1 MSFFGPP
8 AAGVD
13 DASTQKQI
21 DSYLAEINKQKKA
34 VLNLQKRNH
43 ACDEKERTNATRL
56 ADAKAHLSQFK
67 TNWDS
72 VKNTP
77 KYKKKKEKLNAE
89 IAKLTIEEMN
99 LSVDCGILR
108 RQLSLAESLQE
119 GMENGL
125 DKFKKKYN
133 VKSAVK
139 SADDES
145 DDESDDEM

>member
-21 DSYLAEINKQKKA
+21 KSYLAEINKQKKA

-56 ADAKAHLSQFK
+56 ADAKAHLAQFEK
-67 TNWDS
+67 DWDS

-77 KYKKKKEKLNAE
+77 KYKKKKEKLDAE

-125 DKFKKKYN
+125 EKFKKKYN
-133 VKSAVK
+133 VKSA
-139 SADDES
+139 DDES
-145 DDESDDEM
+145 DESDDEM